1 MAQRSGRFTRGRQND
16 AVAEA
21 ALGQNFGQG
30 HAGPPDGDL
39 EDEVANLEIGHHAQD
54 AGSRVDEAPLLAP
67 PDGADGGEH
76 PDDADDG
83 AAGGHSDV
91 VAPEGQENPPDYAP
105 GRGSAMSLDSTPYNS
120 PHAAGASGAESI
132 PSSPAP
138 HHPPPTS
145 PLQVE
150 VEYVAG
156 ARARAPPVRAIT
168 STAEAL
174 LPQPGYALAPLD
186 TPAASAFAPVSQR
199 AEAFLPHQ
207 PLQLTNMV
215 GAPRHGAPVHTSM
228 LQPNLMG
235 GAPRQSAPV
244 HASLFQPNL
253 MVGAPRQSAYREGKG
268 IIEKSHAKIKV
279 RNK

>member
-1 MAQRSGRFTRGRQND
+1 MAQRSGRFTRGRQSD
-16 AVAEA
+16 AIAEA
-21 ALGQNFGQG
+21 ALGQNLGQG
-30 HAGPPDGDL
+30 HADPPNGDL

-76 PDDADDG
+76 LDDADDG
-83 AAGGHSDV
+83 AAGGHGDD
-91 VAPEGQENPPDYAP
+91 VAPEGQQAPPGYAP
-105 GRGSAMSLDSTPYNS
+105 GRGSAMSLDSSHHDS

-199 AEAFLPHQ
+199 AEALLPHQ

-215 GAPRHGAPVHTSM
+215 A
-228 LQPNLMG
+228 
-235 GAPRQSAPV
+235 SAQ
-244 HASLFQPNL
+244 H
-253 MVGAPRQSAYREGKG
+253 
-268 IIEKSHAKIKV
+268 V
-279 RNK
+279 RWRATPERACAH

>member
-30 HAGPPDGDL
+30 HAGPPDGD
-39 EDEVANLEIGHHAQD
+39 EVADEVASLDIE
-54 AGSRVDEAPLLAP
+54 SRVDEAPQLAP

-91 VAPEGQENPPDYAP
+91 VAPEGQEDPPDYAP
-105 GRGSAMSLDSTPYNS
+105 GRGSAMSLDSSHHNS

-150 VEYVAG
+150 MEYVAG

-186 TPAASAFAPVSQR
+186 SQASAFAPVSQR

-215 GAPRHGAPVHTSM
+215 GAPRPWRARTYKHAPA
-228 LQPNLMG
+228 QPDG
-235 GAPRQSAPV
+235 WRATPERAC
-244 HASLFQPNL
+244 A
-253 MVGAPRQSAYREGKG
+253 R
-268 IIEKSHAKIKV
+268 
-279 RNK
+279 